1 MKVYSGNMS
10 SMGGEAVQQRY
21 LDINPEGILLQEAQD
36 ISEELMIMKRIYSEQ
51 LKVVKDFKRHL
62 AHPLG
67 QPRAGE
73 GEDLVQRLL
82 HGLDSIY
89 SRTPGP
95 ERDKAPVTEAHRFN
109 ESVHE
114 AHVLVE
120 LMESRHAEIQ
130 DLEEAALRA
139 CHQVRIPECGVE
151 NAMTARRVFH
161 LYARMRSQITIL
173 AAPRPAP
180 VLILAPTAILHSC

>member
-1 MKVYSGNMS
+1 VYSGNMLP
-10 SMGGEAVQQRY
+10 MGGEAVQKRY
-21 LDINPEGILLQEAQD
+21 LDINPEGILLREAQD
-36 ISEELMIMKRIYSEQ
+36 VSEELMIMKRIYSEQ

-67 QPRAGE
+67 RPKAAE

-82 HGLDSIY
+82 HGLDRIY
-89 SRTPGP
+89 SRTGHLETEEGP
-95 ERDKAPVTEAHRFN
+95 IDETPRFN

-114 AHVLVE
+114 ANMLLE

-139 CHQVRIPECGVE
+139 CQQVRMP
-151 NAMTARRVFH
+151 T
-161 LYARMRSQITIL
+161 LYSAVLL
-173 AAPRPAP
+173 A
-180 VLILAPTAILHSC
+180 